1 MAGGSRA
8 YAVGGSRL
16 CEARRRSAGL
26 AKPRPAVAWR
36 ASQSLDPP
44 YAIIFHHD
52 LTQGANVQN
61 SLAIENIDELRLEQ
75 GIDDVEL
82 HNEIRAL
89 QVGGFVKLTL
99 LTGVRGSVSET
110 LLFRI
115 TDRKGSRFRGELAAA
130 PTVSGLSGVA
140 IGLIIHI
147 LGSAYPFR
155 SSLPAGPRTR
165 EDSQKR
171 VIVPYL
177 CEVLG

>member
-1 MAGGSRA
+1 M
-8 YAVGGSRL
+8 
-16 CEARRRSAGL
+16 
-26 AKPRPAVAWR
+26 
-36 ASQSLDPP
+36 
-44 YAIIFHHD
+44 
-52 LTQGANVQN
+52 QN

-130 PTVSGLSGVA
+130 PTVSGLSGVG
-140 IGLIIHI
+140 IGSSFTFSEAHIH
-147 LGSAYPFR
+147 SVHHC
-155 SSLPAGPRTR
+155 LP
-165 EDSQKR
+165 
-171 VIVPYL
+171 VP
-177 CEVLG
+177 ERAKIPKKG